1 MRLCVTSVMLP
12 RWTLDETFDKLKEAG
27 FQGIELRVRP
37 NPDDPNAE
45 PSFWGKHVAD
55 VSPANVLAKAP
66 AIAAAAKR
74 TGLRVVSLSPRVNPA
89 DEAATHILFAAA
101 KAIDPDRPPMI
112 RVDAP
117 FFDREKP
124 YQPQF
129 DSAKSALLG
138 ASIRA
143 KLMGVKL
150 LYEIHTGTVA
160 MTATRAATLLHG
172 MDPSA
177 IGAIYD
183 IPNMSRV
190 GLEDTRQG
198 MDALGPYLA
207 HCHIG
212 GSRPVAKPADGRT
225 SWSWEF
231 CPLNEGVADIP
242 AIINDFNRFKYDGWL
257 SLEDFSPGDDFQKI
271 RTQGQYLSS
280 LI

>member
-1 MRLCVTSVMLP
+1 MKLCVTSVMLP

-37 NPDDPNAE
+37 NPDDANAE
-45 PSFWGKHVAD
+45 PSFWGRHLAD
-55 VSPANVLAKAP
+55 VSPANVLEKAP
-66 AIAAAAKR
+66 LIAAAAKR
-74 TGLRVVSLSPRVNPA
+74 TGIRVVSLSPRVNPA
-89 DEAATHILFAAA
+89 DEAATHLLFMAA
-101 KAIDPDRPPMI
+101 KAIDHDRPPMI

-124 YQPQF
+124 YLPQF
-129 DSAKSALLG
+129 ESAKAALLG

-183 IPNMSRV
+183 IPNMTRV

-198 MDALGPYLA
+198 MDALGPHLA

-225 SWSWEF
+225 GWTWEF

-271 RTQGQYLSS
+271 KAQGQYLSS